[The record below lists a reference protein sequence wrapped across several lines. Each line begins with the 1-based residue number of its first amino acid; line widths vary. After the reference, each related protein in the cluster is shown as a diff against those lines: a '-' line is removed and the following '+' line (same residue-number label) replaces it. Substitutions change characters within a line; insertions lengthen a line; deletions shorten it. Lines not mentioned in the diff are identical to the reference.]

1 MPRIAIRP
9 SQDLARL
16 LRERRAELKLTLRQA
31 EEKTRTFGKVIPFTT
46 LSKVEQGRVDPGV
59 VRFQQLLEIYDL
71 PQQAA
76 LDLVALETMR
86 APLPKG
92 SDPDTLYEAAERL
105 RKEGDNAQALAH
117 LYAVRD
123 LLGRDLLGRDQ
134 RRTELRQKA
143 QLQFALV
150 AGSLGRFQLSK
161 QIVEELLAQRPPAPM
176 VLRCLVQ
183 LASCW
188 ERVGVPELALAAL
201 GRAEVHAASAG
212 SQERAWVAQERGLI
226 ELASGNLEDAQRY
239 LDQARKLYKE
249 AGDEQGT
256 AKASFSLVRV
266 LLAGGQART
275 ALRAAHQ
282 LVQATGTKA
291 TQKMRPEAT
300 VLLGLAHLGAKEFE
314 QAVTSLRTA
323 LAEAVSVD
331 STVARFLAHHY
342 LAQAYREIK
351 DEDRAQ
357 AEQAAAEQFRKYI
370 DFVPDPV
377 VFEGGG
383 HRASTVHKQVG
394 VRKHRHRQ
402 RK

>member
-16 LRERRAELKLTLRQA
+16 LRERRAELNLTLRQA
-31 EEKTRTFGKVIPFTT
+31 EERTRTFGKVIPFTT

-86 APLPKG
+86 GPLPRG
-92 SDPDTLYEAAERL
+92 ADAEALYETAVRL
-105 RKEGDNAQALAH
+105 RREGDSAQALAH

-123 LLGRDLLGRDQ
+123 LVGRDP

-143 QLQFALV
+143 QLQFGLV
-150 AGSLGRFQLSK
+150 AGALGRFQLSK
-161 QIVEELLAQRPPAPM
+161 HLIEELLGERPGAPM
-176 VLRCLVQ
+176 VLRCLIQ
-183 LASCW
+183 LAVCW
-188 ERVGVPELALAAL
+188 ERLGMQELALAAL
-201 GRAEVHAASAG
+201 GRAEIHAVQAG
-212 SQERAWVAQERGLI
+212 AQERAWVAQERGLI
-226 ELASGNLEDAQRY
+226 ELALGNREEAQRQ
-239 LDQARKLYKE
+239 LEHARKLYKD
-249 AGDEQGT
+249 AGDEQGS

-266 LLAGGQART
+266 LLAGGHAK
-275 ALRAAHQ
+275 AAIRAAHQ

-291 TQKMRPEAT
+291 TQSLRPQAT
-300 VLLGLAHLGAKEFE
+300 VLLGLAQLGAREFE
-314 QAVTSLRTA
+314 SALTSLRTA

-331 STVARFLAHHY
+331 STTARFLAHHY
-342 LAQAYREIK
+342 LAQVYAEIGDK
-351 DEDRAQ
+351 DRSQ
-357 AEQAAAEQFRKYI
+357 AEQVAAEQFRKYI
-370 DFVPDPV
+370 DFAPDPI

-383 HRASTVHKQVG
+383 ARASTVDKQVG
-394 VRKHRHRQ
+394 ARKHRHRS

>member
-31 EEKTRTFGKVIPFTT
+31 EEKTRSFGKVIPFTT

-76 LDLVALETMR
+76 LDLVALETIR
-86 APLPKG
+86 GPLPKG
-92 SDPDTLYEAAERL
+92 TDPDTLYEAAGRL

-117 LYAVRD
+117 LYALRD
-123 LLGRDLLGRDQ
+123 LVGRDS
-134 RRTELRQKA
+134 RRTELRQKT

-150 AGSLGRFQLSK
+150 AAALGRYQLSK
-161 QIVEELLAQRPPAPM
+161 QIAEELLRERLPAPM
-176 VLRCLVQ
+176 VLRCLIQ

-188 ERVGVPELALAAL
+188 ERLGMPELALAAL
-201 GRAEVHAASAG
+201 GRAEVHAAEAG
-212 SQERAWVAQERGLI
+212 AMERGLVAQERGLI
-226 ELASGNLEDAQRY
+226 ELALGNLDDAQRH
-239 LDQARKLYKE
+239 LEQARKLYKE
-249 AGDEQGT
+249 AGDEAGT

-266 LLAGGQART
+266 LLSGGQAK
-275 ALRAAHQ
+275 AAIRAAHQ
-282 LVQATGTKA
+282 LVQMTATKA

-314 QAVTSLRTA
+314 QAVTVLRTA

-342 LAQAYREIK
+342 LAQAYREIG
-351 DEDRAQ
+351 DHDRAQ
-357 AEQAAAEQFRKYI
+357 AEQVAAEQFRKYI

-383 HRASTVHKQVG
+383 HRASTVHKQVDG
-394 VRKHRHRQ
+394 RKRRHRQ
-402 RK
+402 R

>member
-31 EEKTRTFGKVIPFTT
+31 EERTRTFGKVIPFTT

-86 APLPKG
+86 GPLPRG
-92 SDPDTLYEAAERL
+92 ADAEALYESAVRL
-105 RKEGDNAQALAH
+105 RRAGDNAQALAH
-117 LYAVRD
+117 LYAVKD
-123 LLGRDLLGRDQ
+123 LVGREPRW
-134 RRTELRQKA
+134 TELRHKA
-143 QLQFALV
+143 QLQFGLL
-150 AGSLGRFQLSK
+150 AGALGRFQLSK
-161 QIVEELLAQRPPAPM
+161 HLIEQLLEERPPAAT
-176 VLRCLVQ
+176 VLRCLIQ
-183 LASCW
+183 LAVCW
-188 ERVGVPELALAAL
+188 ERLGVQELALAAL
-201 GRAEVHAASAG
+201 GRAELHAMQAG
-212 SQERAWVAQERGLI
+212 SQERAWVAQQRGLI
-226 ELASGNLEDAQRY
+226 DLALGNRDEAQRQ
-239 LDQARKLYKE
+239 LEHARKLYRE
-249 AGDEQGT
+249 AGDEQGS

-266 LLAGGQART
+266 LLAGGQAK
-275 ALRAAHQ
+275 AAIRAASQ
-282 LVQATGTKA
+282 LVQATGAKA
-291 TQKMRPEAT
+291 LLGLRPQAT

-314 QAVTSLRTA
+314 NALTALRTA

-331 STVARFLAHHY
+331 STTARFLAHHY
-342 LAQAYREIK
+342 LAQVYAEIG
-351 DEDRAQ
+351 DRDRAQ
-357 AEQAAAEQFRKYI
+357 AEQVAAEQFRKYI
-370 DFVPDPV
+370 DFVPDPI

-383 HRASTVHKQVG
+383 ARAGTVHKQVG